1 MLRCPF
7 KLLLVSLMLL
17 VCVSCALIRERP
29 VETAPPVPLPE
40 VRRITFSGNTQFSSR
55 TLIGEMVSKP
65 RPRLRFWKRGEPY
78 NPPTLQ
84 EDLIRIRKYY
94 FDRGYLETTARVE
107 QVEENAEENTVTIEI
122 AIEEGAPTQVAEVR
136 LTGTILPE
144 LSPVQ
149 KLIAAL
155 PLQAGQRLNKADF
168 DQSKELLLTRLH
180 NATYARAEV
189 IPNTEVDPEAHTAVV
204 TFDLRPG
211 APTTFGPITVEGEQQ
226 VKERAIRRQ
235 LRIQEG
241 EPYHDNELQESVDAI
256 YGLGMFQAVTPRVLN
271 PNEQGAPMDV
281 EITVR
286 ERKPRSVQLGF
297 GFSTVEQF
305 RGEVQWTQRNL
316 WGGAESLNLS
326 AKASSI
332 QQAAEGRFFLPYFL
346 ARRTS
351 FTQTVFARNQPRLDE
366 DPLSLGGGTLFG
378 IEDTT
383 PRYSEFSVGTE
394 SRVRHEFSRRLSGSG
409 GVELSRHVFS
419 DVDPDLIG
427 TGVAENNTLFIQF
440 AELKWDT
447 RDNLLNPT
455 RGIVLSGELDHSTTA
470 LISTESFFKLLL
482 EGRHYYALW
491 EKVILASRLTVGG
504 IQPYAGSD
512 SVPSNVRFFAGG
524 PGSLR
529 GYGPKRVGPLDST
542 GRPIGGDSLLVG
554 SVELRFPISGDLG
567 GVVFVD
573 AGNVYSGSPAYDLGD
588 LRVGVGPG
596 IRYNTPI
603 GPFRLDFG
611 VAVNPRSGDP
621 FGRLDFSIGQAF

>member
-1 MLRCPF
+1 M
-7 KLLLVSLMLL
+7 
-17 VCVSCALIRERP
+17 
-29 VETAPPVPLPE
+29 
-40 VRRITFSGNTQFSSR
+40 
-55 TLIGEMVSKP
+55 
-65 RPRLRFWKRGEPY
+65 
-78 NPPTLQ
+78 
-84 EDLIRIRKYY
+84 
-94 FDRGYLETTARVE
+94 
-107 QVEENAEENTVTIEI
+107 
-122 AIEEGAPTQVAEVR
+122 
-136 LTGTILPE
+136 
-144 LSPVQ
+144 
-149 KLIAAL
+149 
-155 PLQAGQRLNKADF
+155 
-168 DQSKELLLTRLH
+168 
-180 NATYARAEV
+180 
-189 IPNTEVDPEAHTAVV
+189 
-204 TFDLRPG
+204 
-211 APTTFGPITVEGEQQ
+211 
-226 VKERAIRRQ
+226 
-235 LRIQEG
+235 
-241 EPYHDNELQESVDAI
+241 
-256 YGLGMFQAVTPRVLN
+256 
-271 PNEQGAPMDV
+271 
-281 EITVR
+281 
-286 ERKPRSVQLGF
+286 
-297 GFSTVEQF
+297 
-305 RGEVQWTQRNL
+305 
-316 WGGAESLNLS
+316 
-326 AKASSI
+326 
-332 QQAAEGRFFLPYFL
+332 
-346 ARRTS
+346 
-351 FTQTVFARNQPRLDE
+351 
-366 DPLSLGGGTLFG
+366 GGGTLFG
-378 IEDTT
+378 IENTT
-383 PRYSEFSVGTE
+383 PGYSLFSVGTE
-394 SRVRHEFSRRLSGSG
+394 SRVRREFSRRLSGAG
-409 GVELSRHVFS
+409 GVELSRNVFS

-524 PGSLR
+524 PGSIR
-529 GYGPKRVGPLDST
+529 GYAPNRVGPLDSQ

>member
-1 MLRCPF
+1 MWWLFRLVGMS
-7 KLLLVSLMLL
+7 LLLP
-17 VCVSCALIRERP
+17 VCLSCALFRERP
-29 VETAPPVPLPE
+29 VETAPTIVLPE
-40 VRRITFSGNTQFSSR
+40 VRRVTFTGNTQFSSR
-55 TLIGEMVSKP
+55 TLIGEMASKP
-65 RPRLRFWKRGEPY
+65 RPWLQFWKRGEPY

-84 EDLIRIRKYY
+84 EDLLRIRKYY
-94 FDRGYLETTARVE
+94 FDRGFLETTARVE
-107 QVEENAEENTVTIEI
+107 QVQENTEENAVTIEI
-122 AIEEGAPTQVAEVR
+122 AIDEGAPTQVAAVR
-136 LTGTILPE
+136 LTGTIPPE
-144 LSPVQ
+144 LSPVP
-149 KLIAAL
+149 KLIKAL
-155 PLQAGQRLNKADF
+155 PLQTGQRLNKADF

-180 NATYARAEV
+180 DATYARSEI
-189 IPNTEVDPEAHTAVV
+189 IPNTIVDRETHTAVV
-204 TFDLRPG
+204 TFELHPG
-211 APTTFGPITVEGEQQ
+211 APTTFGPITIEGEQQ

-235 LRIQEG
+235 LRVREG
-241 EPYHDNELQESVDAI
+241 DPYNATELQESVDAI
-256 YGLGMFQAVTPRVLN
+256 QGLGMFQAVTPRVLN
-271 PNEQGAPMDV
+271 PQEQGAPMDV

-286 ERKPRSVQLGF
+286 ERKPHSIQLGF

-326 AKASSI
+326 AKGSSI

-346 ARRTS
+346 TRRTS
-351 FTQTVFARNQPRLDE
+351 FTQTAFARNQPKID
-366 DPLSLGGGTLFG
+366 DGPASLGGGTFFG
-378 IEDTT
+378 IENTT
-383 PRYSEFSVGTE
+383 PGYSLFSVGTE
-394 SRVRHEFSRRLSGSG
+394 SRVRREFSRRLSGAG
-409 GVELSRHVFS
+409 GLELSRNVFR

-440 AELKWDT
+440 AELQWDT

-455 RGIVLSGELDHSTTA
+455 RGVVLSGELDHSTTA

-491 EKVILASRLTVGG
+491 EKVILAFRLTVGG

-524 PGSLR
+524 PGSIR
-529 GYGPKRVGPLDST
+529 GYAPNRVGPLDSQ

-611 VAVNPRSGDP
+611 VAVNPRPGDS